1 MPEIELKLQIGA
13 HQIASMRAAMRRGR
27 CAVTHLRAQYFD
39 TPERSLAA
47 AGFVLRLRREGRRWV
62 QAVKGPGEGVLS
74 RLEHEVDLGAG
85 AAVPSIDPMRHAGTP
100 GFAAFESAL
109 GARADALAAMFEV
122 DVRRTHRIVHSQ
134 GAAIEIALDEGRIA
148 GAGAEVP
155 VCEIE
160 FELLSGPLDR
170 LTQLAVRWAAR
181 HGLWLDVRPKSERG
195 WLLVRGEAASPAARG
210 KAPSLSADLTP
221 DAALRQCMGAALA
234 QLLPNAAAIAAGA
247 GSADHVHQA
256 RVALRRALSLMR
268 EFGAWSP
275 DVDPGWTVRLQSA
288 FRALGQTR
296 DRDVLAGWLLPAL
309 QQAGAPALQTVAPPA
324 TTDPGEALRTPEV
337 TCCLIDLL
345 GFAHGDPA
353 SGPAQPEATDLLA
366 LGAPVL
372 ARLHRRLRRAGQAF
386 DTLDDA
392 QRHRARK
399 QLKRLRYCA
408 ESLSSLFPA
417 RAWQRYAARLRAA
430 QDALGRFQDLSLA
443 AASLRAQ
450 LAQEPRAWFAL
461 GWLAARRPGAVAEAG
476 AALSALGKLPKFLR

>member
-1 MPEIELKLQIGA
+1 M
-13 HQIASMRAAMRRGR
+13 HRGR

-39 TPERSLAA
+39 TPERNLAA

-85 AAVPSIDPMRHAGTP
+85 NAAPSIDPMRHARTP
-100 GFAAFESAL
+100 GFAAFEAAL
-109 GARADALAAMFEV
+109 AARADALAAMFEV
-122 DVRRTHRIVHSQ
+122 DVRRTHRIVHSR

-148 GAGAEVP
+148 SAGAAVP
-155 VCEIE
+155 VCEME

-234 QLLPNAAAIAAGA
+234 QLLPNAASIAAGA

-256 RVALRRALSLMR
+256 RVALRRALSVLR

-309 QQAGAPALQTVAPPA
+309 QQAGAPALQAVAPPA
-324 TTDPGEALRTPEV
+324 ATDPGGALRAPDL
-337 TCCLIDLL
+337 TCCLIDQLA
-345 GFAHGDPA
+345 FAHGDPA
-353 SGPAQPEATDLLA
+353 SGPAPSEPADLLA
-366 LGAPVL
+366 LGAPIL

-386 DTLDDA
+386 DTLDDV

-408 ESLSSLFPA
+408 ESLSSLWPT
-417 RAWQRYAARLRAA
+417 RAWQPYAQRLKNA
-430 QDALGRFQDLSLA
+430 QDALGRVQDASLA
-443 AASLRAQ
+443 QAVYSAQ
-450 LAQEPRAWFAL
+450 PGTDPHAWFAL
-461 GWLAARRPGAVAEAG
+461 GWLAAHQSEWWADAG
-476 AALSALGKLPKFLR
+476 QALRELGKRPKFMR